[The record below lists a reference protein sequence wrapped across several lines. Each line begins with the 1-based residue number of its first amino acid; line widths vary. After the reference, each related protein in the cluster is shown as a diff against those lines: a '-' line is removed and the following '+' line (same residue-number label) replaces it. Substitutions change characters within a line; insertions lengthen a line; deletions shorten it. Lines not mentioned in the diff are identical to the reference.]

1 MGIKFLIIKLIFLCI
16 VRVIAIEVIR
26 MDIVIVKPTNFTM
39 SQDHTKILA
48 MFVLGAGSFFIGM
61 LPAWLSRRQ
70 QRNHPLL
77 ISVLLCFG
85 AGVLLATSLVHMLPE
100 VREKMPQWSEII
112 LCVGFFIVYAV
123 DELVHFFCGEAI
135 QHRHHQERSDAERNA
150 RGIPNYHA
158 TAPVDSSAFGAAP
171 STSCETQSLLPR
183 PSTSIGHDAGG
194 VRECVQRDEV
204 ANSRICHVS
213 HAEPCEETLTGHL
226 GLLCALSLHSL
237 LEGLAI
243 GIQDSASKVIL
254 LVGAVAAHKY
264 VVGFCLGVELSA
276 NSRSTVRSHF
286 FAILIFAFGSVA
298 GIGIGMGLVDLQS
311 DWSATSV
318 PILQGLAAGTLL
330 YVTVCEVM
338 PREKARWHQ
347 RRRSAGLAQFLA
359 VIIGF
364 IILTAMNMFI
374 TE

>member
-1 MGIKFLIIKLIFLCI
+1 
-16 VRVIAIEVIR
+16 
-26 MDIVIVKPTNFTM
+26 MDVVVVKPTNIAM

-61 LPAWLSRRQ
+61 VPAWLSRRQ
-70 QRNHPLL
+70 QRNYPLL

-85 AGVLLATSLVHMLPE
+85 AGILLATSLVHMLPE
-100 VREKMPQWSEII
+100 VREKLPQYAEII
-112 LCVGFFIVYAV
+112 LCAGFFIVYVV

-135 QHRHHQERSDAERNA
+135 QHTHHPVDVESSGSQRSSV
-150 RGIPNYHA
+150 PNYQA
-158 TAPVDSSAFGAAP
+158 TAPVESSAFGAAP
-171 STSCETQSLLPR
+171 STSSETQSLLHR
-183 PSTSIGHDAGG
+183 PSTSTGHDSGG
-194 VRECVQRDEV
+194 ARECAHRDEV

-226 GLLCALSLHSL
+226 GLLCALTLHSL

-264 VVGFCLGVELSA
+264 VVGFCLGVELNA
-276 NSRSTVRSHF
+276 NLRSTVRSHF

-311 DWSATSV
+311 SWTVTSV

-330 YVTVCEVM
+330 YVTVCEVL

-347 RRRSAGLAQFLA
+347 RRRAAGLAQFLA
-359 VIIGF
+359 VLVGF
-364 IILTAMNMFI
+364 VILTAMNMFI

>member
-1 MGIKFLIIKLIFLCI
+1 
-16 VRVIAIEVIR
+16 
-26 MDIVIVKPTNFTM
+26 MDIVIMEPTNLTM
-39 SQDHTKILA
+39 SQNHTKILA

-77 ISVLLCFG
+77 VSILLCFG

-100 VREKMPQWSEII
+100 VREKLAQYSEIVF
-112 LCVGFFIVYAV
+112 CVGFFVVYAV
-123 DELVHFFCGEAI
+123 DELVHCFCGEAI
-135 QHRHHQERSDAERNA
+135 QHRHNHGAPHTNHTPS
-150 RGIPNYHA
+150 IPNYQA
-158 TAPVDSSAFGAAP
+158 TAPTDSG
-171 STSCETQSLLPR
+171 TSSETQSLLPR
-183 PSTSIGHDAGG
+183 PSSSAQNN
-194 VRECVQRDEV
+194 VEQCLQRDEV

-226 GLLCALSLHSL
+226 GLLCALTLHSL

-243 GIQDSASKVIL
+243 GVQDSASKVIL

-264 VVGFCLGVELSA
+264 VVGFCLGVELNA
-276 NSRSTVRSHF
+276 NTRSTVRSHF
-286 FAILIFAFGSVA
+286 FAILIFSFGSVA
-298 GIGIGMGLVDLQS
+298 GIGIGMCLVNLQS
-311 DWSATSV
+311 SWAETSV
-318 PILQGLAAGTLL
+318 PILQALAAGTLL

-359 VIIGF
+359 VITGF
-364 IILTAMNMFI
+364 IILTAMNLFI
-374 TE
+374 SELEPLKVTDFS

>member
-1 MGIKFLIIKLIFLCI
+1 
-16 VRVIAIEVIR
+16 
-26 MDIVIVKPTNFTM
+26 MDIVIVKPTNLAM
-39 SQDHTKILA
+39 SPDHTKILA

-100 VREKMPQWSEII
+100 VSEKLPRYSQII
-112 LCVGFFIVYAV
+112 LCLGFFIVYAV

-135 QHRHHQERSDAERNA
+135 QHRHQDAHNGGPEA
-150 RGIPNYHA
+150 RIAVPNYQA
-158 TAPVDSSAFGAAP
+158 TAPAIEQSSAFASAP

-183 PSTSIGHDAGG
+183 HSAAGSQG
-194 VRECVQRDEV
+194 AREEGSLRECLHRDEV

-213 HAEPCEETLTGHL
+213 HAQPCEETLTGHL

-264 VVGFCLGVELSA
+264 VVGFCLGVELNA

-298 GIGIGMGLVDLQS
+298 GIGIGMALVDLQS
-311 DWSATSV
+311 AWSVTSI

-364 IILTAMNMFI
+364 IILTAMTMFI